1 VELRDYLR
9 VARRQWW
16 VVAVSVLLAVG
27 VAMVLTARSKPV
39 YAATVTFFVS
49 AQNAVTDSKLDG
61 AMFVT
66 SRLKTYE
73 ALLTG
78 GRLANAIAAQSNPGL
93 TPEQIQER
101 IKVSVDA
108 STVLID
114 VTVTDG
120 SPARAKLMADS
131 LVVQFSAMV
140 RDFEE
145 RSADRT
151 PIATVRPLEPPML
164 SAEPVEPRPL
174 HNSAMGVAVG
184 LILGTAFAVIREIA
198 DTSVRSD
205 TRLAELAAAPVLAC
219 IPVDRRARR
228 RAGPLISDSRSP
240 RAEALRQLRT
250 NVQYADRGRPVKTLA
265 VTSAVAGEGRSA
277 TACGLAILF
286 AEAGQRVLIVDAELR
301 RPRLAAFLGREGGAG
316 LTTVLVGAA
325 SLDQVLQPWGSGLW
339 LLSSGQQPPNPSEL
353 LGSQRMADLLDEL
366 RGRFDMV
373 ILDSPPLL
381 PVTDGAVVAA
391 RTDGALLIVRSR
403 KTTTAQVT
411 AAVRALR
418 AVDAKLL
425 GCVFNMVAAQ
435 RPGLLQTLHGR
446 WAPAQPPEQT
456 RWWTAATTP
465 LPTLTRC

>member
-16 VVAVSVLLAVG
+16 VVALSVLVAVG
-27 VAMVLTARSKPV
+27 VAMVLTARTKPV

-49 AQNAVTDSKLDG
+49 AEKILGGSALEGS
-61 AMFVT
+61 MFT
-66 SRLKTYE
+66 QTRLNTYD

-78 GRLANAIAAQSNPGL
+78 DRLAKSIAASTDTGL
-93 TPEQIQER
+93 DPKEIQER
-101 IKVSVDA
+101 IKVVTDQ

-120 SPARAKLMADS
+120 SPARAKLLADQLS
-131 LVVQFSAMV
+131 VHFQALV
-140 RDFEE
+140 RELEE
-145 RSADRT
+145 RPSDKV
-151 PIATVRPLEPPML
+151 PIATVRPLEPPQL
-164 SAEPVEPRPL
+164 VAEPVEPRPM
-174 HNSAMGVAVG
+174 HNAALGVAVG
-184 LILGTAFAVIREIA
+184 LILGAALAVARELA

-205 TRLAELAAAPVLAC
+205 AQLSDLAAVPVLAR

-228 RAGPLISDSRSP
+228 RAGPFVSDSRSP

-250 NVQYADRGRPVKTLA
+250 NVQYADRERPVKTLA
-265 VTSAVAGEGRSA
+265 VTSAVGGEGRSA

-301 RPRLAAFLGREGGAG
+301 RPRLAAFLGREGTAG
-316 LTTVLVGAA
+316 LTTVLLGGA
-325 SLDQVLQPWGSGLW
+325 SLDQVLQPWGTGLW
-339 LLSSGQQPPNPSEL
+339 LLSSGHQPPNPSEL

-373 ILDSPPLL
+373 IVDSPPLL

-403 KTTTAQVT
+403 RTTTAQVT
-411 AAVRALR
+411 AAVRALH
-418 AVDAKLL
+418 AVDARLT
-425 GCVFNMVAAQ
+425 GCVVNMVTAKRSSRLARLIGRRKSAKNAPHWWAA
-435 RPGLLQTLHGR
+435 
-446 WAPAQPPEQT
+446 
-456 RWWTAATTP
+456 AAVP
-465 LPTLTRC
+465 C